1 MENSNIKKI
10 PLDSNINI
18 KSEDML
24 EDVNN
29 PTFIDNPQQYQGRY
43 LPNSLRFEHNGWA
56 AGDRVYN
63 FDEQNTEIT
72 DLTKTWSITKK
83 FITDNILRLDFINK
97 TDKELNFSINWTVSS
112 LENDIRVA
120 IEDDIEHTKS
130 TVIINTDDIS
140 CSFVWDGVTLNIDS
154 VSSDNYDVQCVFN
167 SDTLLWDVTIV
178 DTAAV
183 ERFDV
188 KFEPECTLSIDN
200 TKMSL
205 QNVTSDSNLVFSY
218 PTSDSIEVSK
228 DFSEA
233 KTSLYTDKDGE
244 PITIQNNN
252 NTFSFNKSE
261 NFSVNSYYGYDDIIY
276 KYESSN
282 LFEYSDKSI
291 EYPEIKNYPNAMY
304 GLEKTSTWKVNR
316 TYSTFTKD
324 NINYIKGYLAIPMY
338 LAVTVRGD
346 SQGQVLAKDVA
357 IWHSLGKNNEEQ
369 SKYNFTQLEHSFTL
383 HFPDDNFLNGV
394 CIKFN
399 AYRSDADNTWCYDS
413 EKYYSR
419 NDILKENIELVQ
431 DKYNSVL
438 EYAVAFARDD
448 EYADAVE
455 SQSCTYMLTL
465 WIKAGF
471 AYKQVIG
478 TVDKYPILTELSVS
492 EIYDVFGPFDGSRS
506 DYDGNIFMGITSDDA
521 KVFAASKN
529 IGYIDNINTY
539 VFTNEAGYY
548 TIKFTGKTVLRNK
561 AGRALV
567 GSDSNITNI
576 NYHWNAMAFQYKYVK
591 EIFLGGI
598 GKVTPSVLAE
608 LSDDSVTAPYIKYD
622 TEYGV
627 LTDSYF
633 NFEYDFLNVEITDTY
648 NLTRCNQMSSSS
660 FIRFNYVPSAD
671 PLIVLHD
678 YLANLAYKDDTNIG
692 LHIENLQLSVM
703 STTSKN
709 IATVVGNGVSFKI
722 VSLSTYD
729 GIKYNTTY
737 SLEDVVSDYD
747 ELSFSIAQD
756 TGAIIIAAA
765 LDYTFVFKPYVL
777 KDFSTDY
784 LVSFNSATMKYSTKN
799 GIIFDLNNL
808 ELAYKKLSFN
818 IIKQDNTYVSNV
830 EYTPTYKLS
839 CQLLGLQ
846 TVSDKL
852 TAVGYNTSTE
862 KYKVTINNKKYTFNS
877 ILFNSISAS
886 VLEYNSRYVNKSGD
900 DLSLIGKIDT
910 SKELQ
915 FINQQWDA
923 TVETEKFWWVDSTH
937 ILKLT
942 QTSLVLLYNTKEVD
956 DWNGNKWQEVG
967 RWGRGNFI
975 NNDFIRY
982 DVSCANSSAAL
993 FYNLQAQN
1001 DLIYINFYDPL
1012 NNMNL
1017 VANITLTVKN
1027 INLGTKLNLSASF
1040 INTYSIATAYDLVSD
1055 SDLSCTVVGDYVLFG
1070 IHYDNNF
1077 NQWAISFNKNSPE
1090 TFSVLHGY
1098 GYVGIDGSLTGGEI
1112 PSKYF
1117 DTTVGFNSIVYSI
1130 DELTLSENTVAE
1142 KDSVADFLGIPTDFK
1157 NKIYGTDAYQ
1167 YYITDSISAIVSHLK
1182 WSNDSWQA
1190 IELPI
1195 TNNVDQCYYSDSFG
1209 KSIKTDFNEVQQDIT
1224 DLLPET
1230 IKKELTEMLTLMIE
1244 NDKEAESKPP
1254 STSDGKNNDAVFRKV
1269 QGQLRG
1275 TNTNSSFAMA
1285 SVFLKLPRVTNALYL
1300 QQTAGQYAYVH
1311 YNNTDFEKIV
1321 NLSSSNNTDAM
1332 QDFIGADNYDNTLN
1346 RKDDKQSYHA
1356 KLTFARKSLSQEG
1369 LLQPIA
1375 TDLESAFMSALSNLP
1390 ILQRTPLIV
1399 NQLVSPSTGT
1409 NANTVSGMLT
1419 EFASDALSNAT
1430 AQMNMSVGN
1439 AVRCKSTVNS
1449 LLSLDMFYS
1458 TSDRQHICAGRG
1470 YVNHNFVAQAI
1481 AQSIVSNQFEYNQF
1495 ITYLLYKFKTT
1506 WPFQL
1511 MSGLGG
1517 LLKASGTAWSNFK
1530 AVGSGGAF
1538 GATFVTIGTIFKCI
1552 SDAILSIYDIA
1563 FSMLGADNGEV
1574 RLLSN
1579 TSTHDL
1585 NIEAPHKYGCK
1596 SEHFMWP
1603 SFGVNK
1609 NLTYMDESVEASYKC
1624 IPWTLATQ
1632 LGTFTDGSNN
1642 FTYNGATTLQ
1652 YMSMAAGKQ
1661 LYNKINSPE
1670 ASKYT
1675 LASNSRSNASSQI
1688 KYLLN
1693 DDATQLNKA
1702 VTYIASI
1709 KGNAAERQLPDN
1721 MACIIGTDKFL
1732 PSEPFKNE
1740 NIGVDDPTFTT
1751 PVIHDYMLDKYWQ
1764 LGCTATD
1771 SMTLWISAGDTKI
1784 IDGDFTNIV
1793 VSNSFCGV
1801 ASPYNAI
1808 EVKRGISTKYI
1819 RPTLITP
1826 EALALNNTGYNCI
1839 YQNKMYHAFD
1849 GQGYRTVEWVGGSG
1863 LNKEQRTLQYN
1874 YIVNDRFKRSNKL
1887 PPNEVLGNFLG
1898 EPTMTNKILPDDK
1911 IHIQIMNSNIENT
1924 LQIGAIGEDKDIR
1937 RLAIP
1942 IFSEFVSTLPTVV
1955 RTISPI
1961 QLSVVDGITA
1971 LTTENRS
1978 LQSAYKIPVSVDFAI
1993 GKSTYRL
2000 TSEYICSVTTTKGVV
2015 VTENLVP
2022 SLGLKLVGTT
2032 PYEAYLYSDSTKQ
2045 YYRYTGGTSLESID
2059 TVERFKELLQGRY
2072 NFIEQSVVA
2081 QFTDRQTTD
2090 DKVLVNLKN
2099 GNFSNNVFKAI
2110 NTIYN
2115 ESGYRIYSLPC
2126 GLLLQGPNRCIINRY
2141 FYNDYMLNDIK
2152 NNIGKWAK
2160 VNREKYSVN
2169 REYAESFKHVEEQ
2182 LTSDKMIK
2190 GWTYNPFSLVVSPLG
2205 VAQETDCMFEWEITF
2220 CWTLEMDKIYGDKY
2234 AIVNIAA
2241 ETYEEGG
2248 IVKTER
2254 PTHIYLTK
2262 ELFSRSGCY
2271 GYYSFRY
2278 QSKCG
2283 VGNREKLMI
2292 WSDQYIAVS
2301 GVQCEYAAIT
2311 NKRQSQLTQQVDVQ
2325 MLEEL

>member
-1 MENSNIKKI
+1 
-10 PLDSNINI
+10 
-18 KSEDML
+18 ML

-43 LPNSLRFEHNGWA
+43 LSNSLRFEHNGWA

-63 FDEQNTEIT
+63 FDEQTTEIV
-72 DLTKTWSITKK
+72 DLTETWSVTKN
-83 FITDNILRLDFINK
+83 FITDNLVRLDFSNK
-97 TDKELNFSINWTVSS
+97 SDDTLDFSINWTISS
-112 LENDIRVA
+112 LENDPSVV
-120 IEDDIEHTKS
+120 IEDDLEHTKS
-130 TVIINTDDIS
+130 TVTINTGNIS
-140 CSFVWDGVTLNIDS
+140 CSFVWDGVMLSIDS
-154 VSSDNYDVQCVFN
+154 VSADNYDVQCVFN
-167 SDTLLWDVTIV
+167 SDTLLWDVSIV
-178 DTAAV
+178 DTTTV

-188 KFEPECTLSIDN
+188 EFEPECTIGIND
-200 TKMSL
+200 TEVSL
-205 QNVTSDSNLVFSY
+205 QNVTSNGDLIFSY
-218 PTSDSIEVSK
+218 PTSDTIEVSK

-233 KTSLYTDKDGE
+233 KTSLYVDEDDE
-244 PITIQNNN
+244 PITIPNDN
-252 NTFSFNKSE
+252 NTFSFHKSKD
-261 NFSVNSYYGYDDIIY
+261 FDVVSYYAYGQSIDEYT
-276 KYESSN
+276 SLN
-282 LFEYSDKSI
+282 TFNYSDS
-291 EYPEIKNYPNAMY
+291 IKNYPNASSLPDS
-304 GLEKTSTWKVNR
+304 GLGLSNTSTWKANR
-316 TYSTFTKD
+316 SYSNFTKD
-324 NINYIKGYLAIPMY
+324 STNYVQGYLAIPVY
-338 LAVTVRGD
+338 LAVTV
-346 SQGQVLAKDVA
+346 QGKPDGNGEVIAKDIA
-357 IWHSLGKNNEEQ
+357 IWHGLGQYNEKQ
-369 SKYNFTQLEHSFTL
+369 PQYNFTQLQHSFTL
-383 HFPDDNFLNGV
+383 DF
-394 CIKFN
+394 
-399 AYRSDADNTWCYDS
+399 SDS
-413 EKYYSR
+413 
-419 NDILKENIELVQ
+419 ILKGVSFRFVAYKNEVNDTWLYDYNGYYTKNDELKSHI
-431 DKYNSVL
+431 DLIMDTYNSVL
-438 EYAVAFARDD
+438 DYAVAFARDD
-448 EYADAVE
+448 EYSSAVE
-455 SQSCTYMLTL
+455 SNCCTYMVTL
-465 WIKAGF
+465 WVKARYV
-471 AYKQVIG
+471 YKQTIG
-478 TVDKYPILTELSVS
+478 LVNSTQTLEQLTVS
-492 EIYDVFGPFDGSRS
+492 EIDELFGPFDGSRS
-506 DYDGNIFMGITSDDA
+506 DYDSRVFIDISSDEEKALAD
-521 KVFAASKN
+521 SKN
-529 IGYIDNINTY
+529 IGYIEDISSYISENTSTRY
-539 VFTNEAGYY
+539 V
-548 TIKFTGKTVLRNK
+548 IKFIGNTVLRNNLNRFSHE
-561 AGRALV
+561 AV
-567 GSDSNITNI
+567 SDYQL
-576 NYHWNAMAFQYKYVK
+576 NYHWSAMAFQYKYA
-591 EIFLGGI
+591 EAIFLGGI
-598 GKVTPSVLAE
+598 GEVTPSILAE
-608 LSDDSVTAPYIKYD
+608 FSTEGVFAPEISYKYVEPI
-622 TEYGV
+622 TNNY
-627 LTDSYF
+627 LIDSYF
-633 NFEYDFLNVEITDTY
+633 NFEYDLSNIEVYDDYT
-648 NLTRCNQMSSSS
+648 LTVSNQMLSSS
-660 FIRFNYVPSAD
+660 FIQFNYIPSAD
-671 PLIVLHD
+671 PLPVLHD
-678 YLANLAYKDDTNIG
+678 YLAGLAYIDSSAPG
-692 LHIENLQLSVM
+692 LHIDSILSELQDNV
-703 STTSKN
+703 STN
-709 IATVVGNGVSFKI
+709 IAIVIGEGVSFKI
-722 VSLSTYD
+722 VSITTN
-729 GIKYNTTY
+729 GTTTY
-737 SLEDVVSDYD
+737 SIEDVVCDYD
-747 ELSFSIAQD
+747 ELSFSIDQD
-756 TGAIIIAAA
+756 TGAVTISAS
-765 LDYTFVFKPYVL
+765 LGYMLVFKPYVL
-777 KDFSTDY
+777 EDFDADY

-799 GIIFDLNNL
+799 GIVFDINNL
-808 ELAYKKLSFN
+808 ELTYKKLSFN
-818 IIKQDNTYVSNV
+818 LIKQNNTYTSHV
-830 EYTPTYKLS
+830 EYTHTYKVS

-846 TVSDKL
+846 TVSDRL
-852 TAVGYNTSTE
+852 SAVAYNASTE
-862 KYKVTINNKKYTFNS
+862 KYKATIDSIKYTFDS
-877 ILFNSISAS
+877 VLFNSTTTSI
-886 VLEYNSRYVNKSGD
+886 LTYNSRYIDKSGD
-900 DLSLIGKIDT
+900 DLDSIGKVDA
-910 SKELQ
+910 SKEFQ

-923 TVETEKFWWVDSTH
+923 TVETEKFWWIDSTH

-942 QTSLVLLYNTKEVD
+942 QTSLVLLYNTKEID

-967 RWGRGNFI
+967 RWERCNFI

-982 DVSCANSSAAL
+982 GVSCANGSTAL

-1017 VANITLTVKN
+1017 VANIALTVKN
-1027 INLGTKLNLSASF
+1027 INLGTKLNLNTAF
-1040 INTYSIATAYDLVSD
+1040 INTYSVATAYGIVSD
-1055 SDLSCTVVGDYVLFG
+1055 SALSCTVVGDYVLFG

-1077 NQWAISFNKNSPE
+1077 NQWAISFDKDNPAIL
-1090 TFSVLHGY
+1090 SVLHGY

-1117 DTTVGFNSIVYSI
+1117 DAAIGFNSIVYSI
-1130 DELTLSENTVAE
+1130 DELTLSENNISE
-1142 KDSVADFLGIPTDFK
+1142 KDSVADFLGIPADFK
-1157 NKIYGTDAYQ
+1157 DKIYGTDAYQ

-1182 WSNDSWQA
+1182 WADGHWQA
-1190 IELPI
+1190 VELPI
-1195 TNNVDQCYYSDSFG
+1195 TSNVDQCYYSDSFG
-1209 KSIKTDFNEVQQDIT
+1209 KSIKTDFNEIQQSIT
-1224 DLLPET
+1224 DLLPEN
-1230 IKKELTEMLTLMIE
+1230 IRNELSAMLGLIIV
-1244 NDKEAESKPP
+1244 NDSQAESKQPN
-1254 STSDGKNNDAVFRKV
+1254 TKDGINNNIVFSNVRS
-1269 QGQLRG
+1269 QLRG
-1275 TNTNSSFAMA
+1275 TNTKSGPAMQY
-1285 SVFLKLPRVTNALYL
+1285 VFLKLPRVTNALYL

-1321 NLSSSNNTDAM
+1321 NLSSSNSNSNDVM

-1375 TDLESAFMSALSNLP
+1375 ADLESAFMSALSNLP
-1390 ILQRTPLIV
+1390 VLQRTPLIV
-1399 NQLVSPSTGT
+1399 NQLMSPSTGT

-1419 EFASDALSNAT
+1419 EFAADALSNAT

-1439 AVRCKSTVNS
+1439 VVRCKSTVNS

-1458 TSDRQHICAGRG
+1458 TSDRQHVCAGRG
-1470 YVNHNFVAQAI
+1470 YVNHNFVAQAT

-1517 LLKASGTAWSNFK
+1517 LLAASGTAWSNFK
-1530 AVGSGGAF
+1530 AAGSGGAF
-1538 GATFVTIGTIFKCI
+1538 GATFVTIGTIFKNI

-1603 SFGVNK
+1603 SFGVSK
-1609 NLTYMDESVEASYKC
+1609 SLTYMDESIEASYKC

-1632 LGTFTDGSNN
+1632 LGTFTDGNNN

-1652 YMSMAAGKQ
+1652 YISMAAGKQ

-1675 LASNSRSNASSQI
+1675 LASNSRSSANNQL

-1693 DDATQLNKA
+1693 DDATQTNKA
-1702 VTYIASI
+1702 ITYIASI
-1709 KGNAAERQLPDN
+1709 KGNVTKRQLPDN

-1740 NIGVDDPTFTT
+1740 NVGVGDPVFTT
-1751 PVIHDYMLDKYWQ
+1751 PVIHDYMLDKSWQ

-1793 VSNSFCGV
+1793 VSNSFCGI

-1826 EALALNNTGYNCI
+1826 EALAFNNTGYNCV

-1863 LNKEQRTLQYN
+1863 LNKERRTLQYN
-1874 YIVNDRFKRSNKL
+1874 YIVNNRFKRSNKL

-1898 EPTMTNKILPDDK
+1898 EPTMSNKIFPDDRV
-1911 IHIQIMNSNIENT
+1911 HIQIMNSNLKNT
-1924 LQIGAIGEDKDIR
+1924 LQIGTIGEDKDVR

-1942 IFSEFVSTLPTVV
+1942 IFSEFVNTLPAVV
-1955 RTISPI
+1955 KTISPI
-1961 QLSVVDGITA
+1961 QLSVVDGITT
-1971 LTTENRS
+1971 LTTENRN

-2000 TSEYICSVTTTKGVV
+2000 TSEYICSVITTKGVET
-2015 VTENLVP
+2015 TENLVP

-2072 NFIEQSVVA
+2072 NFIEQSVVT
-2081 QFTDRQTTD
+2081 QFTDRQAAD
-2090 DKVLVNLKN
+2090 DKTLINLKN
-2099 GNFSNNVFKAI
+2099 GRFSNNVFKAI
-2110 NTIYN
+2110 ATICN
-2115 ESGYRIYSLPC
+2115 ESGYKIYSLPC
-2126 GLLLQGPNRCIINRY
+2126 GLLLQGPNRCIVNRY
-2141 FYNDYMLNDIK
+2141 FYNDYMIDDIK
-2152 NNIGKWAK
+2152 NNIGKWTK

-2182 LTSDKMIK
+2182 LVSDNMVK
-2190 GWTYNPFSLVVSPLG
+2190 GWTYNPFSLVISPLG
-2205 VAQETDCMFEWEITF
+2205 IAQETDCMFEWEITF

-2234 AIVNIAA
+2234 AVVNIAA

-2283 VGNREKLMI
+2283 VGNREKLLI
-2292 WSDQYIAVS
+2292 WSDQYIAIS
-2301 GVQCEYAAIT
+2301 GVQCEYATIT
-2311 NKRQSQLTQQVDVQ
+2311 NKRQSQLTQQVDIQ

>member
-10 PLDSNINI
+10 PLDSSINI

-24 EDVNN
+24 EDVNK

-63 FDEQNTEIT
+63 FDEQTTEIA
-72 DLTKTWSITKK
+72 DLTKTWSVTKN
-83 FITDNILRLDFINK
+83 FITDNVVRLDFSNK
-97 TDKELNFSINWTVSS
+97 SDDTLDFSINWTISS
-112 LENDIRVA
+112 LENDPSVV
-120 IEDDIEHTKS
+120 IEDDLEHTKS
-130 TVIINTDDIS
+130 TVTINTGNIS
-140 CSFVWDGVTLNIDS
+140 CSFVWDGVMLSIDS
-154 VSSDNYDVQCVFN
+154 VSADNYDVQCVFN
-167 SDTLLWDVTIV
+167 SDTLLWDVSIV
-178 DTAAV
+178 DTTTV

-188 KFEPECTLSIDN
+188 EFEPECTIGIND
-200 TKMSL
+200 TEVSL
-205 QNVTSDSNLVFSY
+205 QSVTSNGDLIFSY
-218 PTSDSIEVSK
+218 PTSDTINVSK

-233 KTSLYTDKDGE
+233 KTSLYVDEDDE
-244 PITIQNNN
+244 PITIPNDN
-252 NTFSFNKSE
+252 NTFSFHKSKD
-261 NFSVNSYYGYDDIIY
+261 FDVASYYAYDNVIY

-282 LFEYSDKSI
+282 LFKYSDESI
-291 EYPEIKNYPNAMY
+291 KYPGIKNYPSAMY

-369 SKYNFTQLEHSFTL
+369 PKYNFTQLEHSFTL

-413 EKYYSR
+413 KYYYSR
-419 NDILKENIELVQ
+419 NDILKENIKLVQ

-438 EYAVAFARDD
+438 EYAVAFTRDD
-448 EYADAVE
+448 EYTGAVE

-465 WIKAGF
+465 WIKAKYV
-471 AYKQVIG
+471 YKQVIG
-478 TVDKYPILTELSVS
+478 LVNNAPTLEQLTVS
-492 EIYDVFGPFDGSRS
+492 EIDELLGPFDGSRS
-506 DYDGNIFMGITSDDA
+506 DYDSRVFIDISSDEEKALAD
-521 KVFAASKN
+521 SKN
-529 IGYIDNINTY
+529 IGHIEDISSYVSENTSATY
-539 VFTNEAGYY
+539 V
-548 TIKFTGKTVLRNK
+548 IKFTGKTVLRNK

-576 NYHWNAMAFQYKYVK
+576 NYHWNAMAFQYKYA
-591 EIFLGGI
+591 EAIFLGGI

-633 NFEYDFLNVEITDTY
+633 NFEYDFFNVEITDMY
-648 NLTRCNQMSSSS
+648 NLTRCNQMLSNA
-660 FIRFNYVPSAD
+660 FIQFNYIPSAD
-671 PLIVLHD
+671 PLPVLHD
-678 YLANLAYKDDTNIG
+678 YLANLAYKDYTNIG
-692 LHIENLQLSVM
+692 LHIENLQLSVI
-703 STTSKN
+703 STVSKN

-722 VSLSTYD
+722 VSLSEYD
-729 GIKYNTTY
+729 GIKYNITY
-737 SLEDVVSDYD
+737 SLEDVVCDYD
-747 ELSFSIAQD
+747 ELSFSIDQD
-756 TGAIIIAAA
+756 TGTVTILAA

-777 KDFSTDY
+777 KDFDADY
-784 LVSFNSATMKYSTKN
+784 LVAFNSATMKYSTKN
-799 GIIFDLNNL
+799 DIVFDINNL
-808 ELAYKKLSFN
+808 ELTYKKLAFN
-818 IIKQDNTYVSNV
+818 LIKQNNTYTSHV
-830 EYTPTYKLS
+830 EYTPTYKIS

-846 TVSDKL
+846 AVSDRL
-852 TAVGYNTSTE
+852 SAVAYNASTE
-862 KYKVTINNKKYTFNS
+862 KYKATIDSIKYTFDS
-877 ILFNSISAS
+877 VLFNSTTTSI
-886 VLEYNSRYVNKSGD
+886 LTYNSRYIDKSGD
-900 DLSLIGKIDT
+900 DLDSIGKVDA
-910 SKELQ
+910 SKEFQ

-923 TVETEKFWWVDSTH
+923 TVETEKFWWIDSIH

-942 QTSLVLLYNTKEVD
+942 QTSLVLLYNTQEID

-967 RWGRGNFI
+967 RWERCNFI

-982 DVSCANSSAAL
+982 DVSCANGSTAL

-1017 VANITLTVKN
+1017 VANIALTVKN
-1027 INLGTKLNLSASF
+1027 INLGTKLNLNTAF
-1040 INTYSIATAYDLVSD
+1040 INTYSVATAYDIVSD
-1055 SDLSCTVVGDYVLFG
+1055 SALSCTVVGDYVLFG

-1077 NQWAISFNKNSPE
+1077 NQWAISFDKDNPAIL
-1090 TFSVLHGY
+1090 SVLHGY

-1117 DTTVGFNSIVYSI
+1117 DATIGFNSIVYSI
-1130 DELTLSENTVAE
+1130 DELTLSENNVSE
-1142 KDSVADFLGIPTDFK
+1142 KDSVADFLGIPADFK
-1157 NKIYGTDAYQ
+1157 DKIYGTDAYQ
-1167 YYITDSISAIVSHLK
+1167 YYITDSISSIVSHLK
-1182 WSNDSWQA
+1182 WADGHWQA
-1190 IELPI
+1190 VELPI
-1195 TNNVDQCYYSDSFG
+1195 TSNVDQCYYSDSFG
-1209 KSIKTDFNEVQQDIT
+1209 KSIKTDFNEIQQSIT
-1224 DLLPET
+1224 DLLPEN
-1230 IKKELTEMLTLMIE
+1230 IRNELSGMLGLMIG
-1244 NDKEAESKPP
+1244 NDGQAEPKQPN
-1254 STSDGKNNDAVFRKV
+1254 TADGKNNYIVFNNVR
-1269 QGQLRG
+1269 GQLRG
-1275 TNTNSSFAMA
+1275 TNTKSGPAMQY
-1285 SVFLKLPRVTNALYL
+1285 VFLKLPRVTNALYL

-1321 NLSSSNNTDAM
+1321 NLSSSNSNDVM

-1375 TDLESAFMSALSNLP
+1375 ADLESAFMSALSNLP
-1390 ILQRTPLIV
+1390 VLQRTPLIV
-1399 NQLVSPSTGT
+1399 NQLMSPSTGT

-1419 EFASDALSNAT
+1419 EFAADALSNAT

-1439 AVRCKSTVNS
+1439 VVRCKSTVNS

-1458 TSDRQHICAGRG
+1458 TSDRQHVCAGRG
-1470 YVNHNFVAQAI
+1470 YVNHNFVAQAT

-1517 LLKASGTAWSNFK
+1517 LLAASGTAWSNFK
-1530 AVGSGGAF
+1530 AAGSGGAF
-1538 GATFVTIGTIFKCI
+1538 GATFVTIGTIFRNI
-1552 SDAILSIYDIA
+1552 SEAILSIYDIA

-1603 SFGVNK
+1603 SFGVSK
-1609 NLTYMDESVEASYKC
+1609 SLTYMDESIEASYKC

-1632 LGTFTDGSNN
+1632 LGTFTDGNNN
-1642 FTYNGATTLQ
+1642 FTYNSATTLQ
-1652 YMSMAAGKQ
+1652 YISMAAGKQ

-1675 LASNSRSNASSQI
+1675 LASNSRSSANDQL

-1693 DDATQLNKA
+1693 DDATQTNKA
-1702 VTYIASI
+1702 ITYIASI
-1709 KGNAAERQLPDN
+1709 KGNVTKRQLPDN

-1740 NIGVDDPTFTT
+1740 NVGVDDPIFTT
-1751 PVIHDYMLDKYWQ
+1751 PVIHDYMLDKSWQ
-1764 LGCTATD
+1764 LGCTATG

-1793 VSNSFCGV
+1793 VSNSFCGI

-1826 EALALNNTGYNCI
+1826 EALAFNNTGYNCV

-1863 LNKEQRTLQYN
+1863 LNKEYRTLQYN
-1874 YIVNDRFKRSNKL
+1874 YIVNNRFKRSNKL

-1898 EPTMTNKILPDDK
+1898 EPTMSNKIFPDDRV
-1911 IHIQIMNSNIENT
+1911 HIQIMNSNLKNT
-1924 LQIGAIGEDKDIR
+1924 LQIGTIGEDKDIR

-1942 IFSEFVSTLPTVV
+1942 IFSEFVNTLPAVV

-1961 QLSVVDGITA
+1961 QLSVVDGITT
-1971 LTTENRS
+1971 LTTENRN

-2000 TSEYICSVTTTKGVV
+2000 TSEYICSVITTKGVET
-2015 VTENLVP
+2015 TENLVP

-2081 QFTDRQTTD
+2081 QFTDRQTAD
-2090 DKVLVNLKN
+2090 DKVLINLKN
-2099 GNFSNNVFKAI
+2099 GRFSNNVFKAI
-2110 NTIYN
+2110 ATICN
-2115 ESGYRIYSLPC
+2115 ESGYKIYSLPC
-2126 GLLLQGPNRCIINRY
+2126 GLLLQGPNRCIVNRY
-2141 FYNDYMLNDIK
+2141 FYNDYMIDDIK
-2152 NNIGKWAK
+2152 NNIGKWTK

-2182 LTSDKMIK
+2182 LVSDNMVK
-2190 GWTYNPFSLVVSPLG
+2190 GWTYNPFSLVISPLG
-2205 VAQETDCMFEWEITF
+2205 IAQETDCMFEWEITF

-2234 AIVNIAA
+2234 AVVNIAA

-2283 VGNREKLMI
+2283 VGNREKLLI
-2292 WSDQYIAVS
+2292 WSDQYIAIS
-2301 GVQCEYAAIT
+2301 GVQCEYATIT
-2311 NKRQSQLTQQVDVQ
+2311 NKRQSQLTQQVDIQ